1 MQGGVNAEYCRDD
14 ITAGKCFNEDIVPF
28 VIGTTAS
35 GCVFGFLL
43 LILSLCLFC
52 KTRVKNGEIDWVHD
66 REPSDW
72 VRDVGMINTGLHME
86 PRKQGL
92 GDDKPQY
99 YVSDRSLYS
108 ERATSAF
115 PSSNASDIMSAMDDI
130 NDDESKAP
138 SGYYWA
144 YGGASGGATPSRG
157 TRVGDKLAAGVPG
170 GHTHGGRTLSGDML
184 NGDTR
189 ATHVPRGDTLDGAPL
204 KREMLDDD
212 KFSASVPRGDI
223 LGAGP
228 LRGEM
233 LNDDKFSASVPR
245 GDIFGAAKL
254 EAGVS
259 GDDILVAG
267 VSKSDDVPIDDRVH
281 GGYFHDNVVLPEKD
295 SDYATIVSSKTV
307 DSAQI
312 LNRRKH
318 GSKMNKAA
326 FDGSSTTN

>member
-1 MQGGVNAEYCRDD
+1 MGVRKPPY
-14 ITAGKCFNEDIVPF
+14 
-28 VIGTTAS
+28 
-35 GCVFGFLL
+35 L
-43 LILSLCLFC
+43 
-52 KTRVKNGEIDWVHD
+52 HD
-66 REPSDW
+66 HIPIY
-72 VRDVGMINTGLHME
+72 VR
-86 PRKQGL
+86 RKQGL

-144 YGGASGGATPSRG
+144 YRGASGGATPSRDTYG
-157 TRVGDKLAAGVPG
+157 GDKLAAGAAD
-170 GHTHGGRTLSGDML
+170 GHTHGGRTLSSDML

-189 ATHVPRGDTLDGAPL
+189 ATHVPRGDTLDGGPL
-204 KREMLDDD
+204 RGEMLDDD
-212 KFSASVPRGDI
+212 KFTGAVPIGGIYSGGPLRGEMLDDDKFATGIPCGDI

-233 LNDDKFSASVPR
+233 LNDDEFTVGVPR
-245 GDIFGAAKL
+245 GGIFGGGKQTAD
-254 EAGVS
+254 VS
-259 GDDILVAG
+259 GDDILGAAVP
-267 VSKSDDVPIDDRVH
+267 KSDDVPVGDRVH
-281 GGYFHDNVVLPEKD
+281 GSYFHDNVVLPGKD
-295 SDYATIVSSKTV
+295 LDYATIVSSKTV

-312 LNRRKH
+312 LNKRKH

-326 FDGSSTTN
+326 FDGSSTNN